1 MYEGETGDGRGTDER
16 HNRPPS
22 GAVPPTAKSLT
33 FVKSQI

>member
-16 HNRPPS
+16 QPPS